1 MIFFLGPLPPPVHG
15 FSEINRKMLTR
26 LSKKTQVCV
35 FNTSPGVQRQ
45 RTLWSP
51 IFRLSGWFRQFLSFL
66 FLAITKQPDALYV
79 GLSGGMGQILDT
91 FHILAARLCG
101 ATIFLHHHS
110 FVYANAP
117 KAYNRFCLWLAKDAF
132 HIALCD
138 VMAEKLSSVYRIPH
152 DRICILSNA
161 AFLEERKQPLTARR
175 PARDVL
181 TLGFISNIILEKGIV
196 EFFEVIATLT
206 QQGFHVKGL
215 IAGPVDAAVKDTF
228 FSILKEYDEIEYVG
242 PVYEEKKEAYFQ
254 RIDMLLFPT
263 KYRNEAEPL
272 TILEALREGIPVIA
286 ANRGCIRSIVNAHS
300 GAVCPDINHY
310 VEDASEYIKS
320 VLHETPSLHAL
331 SENAFKQFCNLH
343 STHQARLDDLIE
355 KIATARQW
363 RKPLQA

>member
-1 MIFFLGPLPPPVHG
+1 
-15 FSEINRKMLTR
+15 
-26 LSKKTQVCV
+26 
-35 FNTSPGVQRQ
+35 
-45 RTLWSP
+45 
-51 IFRLSGWFRQFLSFL
+51 
-66 FLAITKQPDALYV
+66 
-79 GLSGGMGQILDT
+79 MGQILDT
-91 FHILAARLCG
+91 FYILAARLCG

-110 FVYANAP
+110 FVYVNAP
-117 KAYNRFCLWLAKDAF
+117 KAYNRVCLWLAKGAF

-138 VMAEKLSSVYRIPH
+138 VMAEKLASVYFIPH

-161 AFLEERKQPLTARR
+161 AFLEEGKKPLTSRR

-215 IAGPVDAAVKDTF
+215 IAGPVDAAIEDTF
-228 FSILKEYDEIEYVG
+228 FSMLKEYDEIEYVG
-242 PVYEEKKEAYFQ
+242 AVYDEKKEAYFQ

-286 ANRGCIRSIVNAHS
+286 ANRGCIRSIVNTHS
-300 GAVCPDINHY
+300 GTVCPEIDHY

-320 VLHETPSLHAL
+320 VLHGTPPLHAL
-331 SENAFKQFCNLH
+331 TESAFKQFGNLH
-343 STHQARLDDLIE
+343 SAHQARLDDLIE
-355 KIATARQW
+355 KIATTRQW